1 MKFVIIGSGIVGL
14 STAKI
19 LIDKKICPPSKILI
33 LDKYSI
39 PSKGTSLR
47 NSGVLHA
54 GLYYLPGSL
63 KSKLSIEGSVKLKE
77 WCNSNKIKI
86 LECGKLLVPFN
97 KNDYIN
103 LEKIEKNA
111 LENGCD
117 VKLINYKEALKIQPG
132 IVKKDKYLWSPR
144 TSVFSPTLIINKL
157 YNWLK
162 ELGVEFEQKSVI
174 HDEASKK
181 ELVCNDNSKIK
192 YLKYFNCAGPG
203 SLNIAKTITNKFD
216 NFTIIPILG
225 QYVIQESGINIKTNL
240 YPVPDPELP
249 FLGIHLTPRINNS
262 TLIGPS
268 AVPTFQKD
276 IQGYDLNDLKDIPT
290 ILINNLILFTSNKC
304 NYRNHAIAE
313 LSFNLKQKFYK
324 NSIRFLSEDKVSQF
338 KIKLDSSTYGIRP
351 QIINR
356 KDYKF
361 VNDFVYEIIDGNI
374 HIINAVSP
382 AFTSCFSLAE
392 FIVNKLFN

>member
-1 MKFVIIGSGIVGL
+1 MKFVIIGSGILGL
-14 STAKI
+14 SVAKI
-19 LIDKKICPPSKILI
+19 LLDKKICKPSEILV

-39 PSKGTSLR
+39 PSQGTSLR

-63 KSKLSIEGSVKLKE
+63 KSKLSIEGSLKLKE
-77 WCNSNKIKI
+77 WCNSNAIKI

-97 KNDYIN
+97 KNDDKN

-111 LENGCD
+111 LKNGCH
-117 VKLINYKEALKIQPG
+117 VRLINYKEALKIQPG

-144 TSVFSPTLIINKL
+144 TSVFSPSLIMNTL
-157 YNWLK
+157 YNYLK
-162 ELGVEFEQKSVI
+162 ELGVKFARKSVKY
-174 HDEASKK
+174 DEASKK
-181 ELVCNDNSKIK
+181 QLVCNDNSKIK

-225 QYVIQESGINIKTNL
+225 QYVIQESGMHIKTNL

-249 FLGIHLTPRINNS
+249 FLGIHLTPRINNA
-262 TLIGPS
+262 TLIGPN
-268 AVPTFQKD
+268 AVPIFQKD

-290 ILINNLILFTSNKC
+290 ILVNNLILFASNKC
-304 NYRNHAIAE
+304 NYRNHAINE
-313 LSFNLKQKFYK
+313 LSLNLKDKFYK
-324 NSIRFLSEDKVSQF
+324 NSIRFLSEENASQF

-356 KDYKF
+356 EEYNF

-374 HIINAVSP
+374 HVINAVSP
-382 AFTSCFSLAE
+382 AFTSCLSLAE
-392 FIVNKLFN
+392 FIVNKSFN